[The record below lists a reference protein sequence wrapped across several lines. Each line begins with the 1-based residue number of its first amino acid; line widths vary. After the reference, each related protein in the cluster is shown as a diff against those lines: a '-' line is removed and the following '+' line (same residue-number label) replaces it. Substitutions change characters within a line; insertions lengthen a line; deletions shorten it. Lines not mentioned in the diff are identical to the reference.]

1 MKDAYTTQELMQ
13 MAEIASRSSVI
24 RRARREGWQSRPR
37 AGRGGGHEWLVSSMP
52 EKTRLTLAARVCVSQ
67 HQPEPCRLSAVSGLA
82 ASASPRAAERLGA
95 PDAQKGGAGAASSLL
110 SLKGAAKKRAEARAA
125 VVLAART
132 FTVNVRLAYTRALD
146 AFARRYNAGEISV
159 EPWVREALPEVCRS
173 SLMRWDS
180 RARKEGAASL
190 AGNYGRHRKGK
201 GLIDSQETVENT
213 ILGMFARYPH
223 ASAQIILERLQS
235 LVHRGVSIEIPSLRR
250 LQAWIADWKA
260 RNGSLALFMTAPDKW
275 KGQCQSATGDAYEL
289 ITEYNERWEYDGT
302 PADLLLNDGKRYTIV
317 GIINVYSRELKLE
330 VAERS
335 TGRTV
340 ANLTRRCLL
349 DWGVPRWAV
358 TDNGKE
364 FVGAYMQG
372 VFLDL
377 GITPFILPPFQP
389 RLKPAIERVFRTFSH
404 HLLTI
409 CPCYVGHNVA
419 TRQEIRERETFAK
432 RLMNRGKSE
441 ELSMGIGPQELQEFC
456 DEWTDNVYRHKPHGG
471 LKGKLK
477 GMTPWEVRQAWDG
490 EVRRIT
496 PEQERALDVLLMD
509 CGWREI
515 TKKGIRF
522 DGLHFDHAAL
532 GAHTGQRAQVRVDPT
547 DRTHAW
553 IVREDDQGGL
563 QYLCQAVEVTGM
575 GLEERIRL
583 AKEKKRAQMTHITK
597 EKRLLDAAAEATDAR
612 NAARHILDMHRGRAR
627 AIEAAVEP
635 SRHEDVPYE
644 SPALA
649 SAAEAASIVNRVAP
663 VHGGA
668 TADAARALAQEA
680 IAQEDRITD
689 WLPATRQ
696 KKYELYCELRERA
709 QRGEELPPRQREWME
724 IFSGSN
730 ICKGFA
736 MLEPLRS
743 CAVNE

>member
-1 MKDAYTTQELMQ
+1 MKDAYTTQEL
-13 MAEIASRSSVI
+13 APILGYRDRRIVLS
-24 RRARREGWQSRPR
+24 RARREGWQSRPR

-52 EKTRLTLAARVCVSQ
+52 EKTRLTLAARVCTSQ

-82 ASASPRAAERLGA
+82 ASASPRAAERPGA
-95 PDAQKGGAGAASSLL
+95 PDAQKGGAGAATTSLL
-110 SLKGAAKKRAEARAA
+110 TLKGAAKKRAEARAA

-201 GLIDSQETVENT
+201 GLIDSQEMVENT
-213 ILGMFARYPH
+213 ILGMFARNPH
-223 ASAQIILERLQS
+223 ASARVIHEQMQALAHKGAQ
-235 LVHRGVSIEIPSLRR
+235 IEIPSLRR
-250 LQAWIADWKA
+250 VQAWLAEWKRQNESVA
-260 RNGSLALFMTAPDKW
+260 IFITAPDRW
-275 KGQCQSATGDAYEL
+275 RGRLQSAAGDAYEL
-289 ITEYNERWEYDGT
+289 ITKYNQRWEYDGT
-302 PADLLLNDGKRYTIV
+302 PADLMLNDGKRYTIV

-349 DWGVPRWAV
+349 DWGVPDEAV

-372 VFLDL
+372 VFVDL
-377 GITPFILPPFQP
+377 GIMPTILPPFRP
-389 RLKPAIERVFRTFSH
+389 ELKPAIERVFHTFSH
-404 HLLTI
+404 HLLPI
-409 CPCYVGHNVA
+409 YPCYLGHNVA

-432 RLMNRGKSE
+432 RLMNRHKPQ
-441 ELSMGIGPQELQEFC
+441 ELSMAASPEDLQKFC

-509 CGWREI
+509 CGWRKI
-515 TKKGIRF
+515 TKEGVRM
-522 DGLHFDHAAL
+522 DRMRYAHAAL
-532 GAHTGQRAQVRVDPT
+532 GPYIGQRAQVRVDPA
-547 DRTHAW
+547 DRTRAW
-553 IVREDDQGGL
+553 IFREDENDVL
-563 QYLCQAVEVTGM
+563 QFACQAVEITG
-575 GLEERIRL
+575 LAAEERAGL
-583 AKEKKRAQMTHITK
+583 ARDMRRSQRAYVLG
-597 EKRLLDAAAEATDAR
+597 EKRRLDKAAEAA
-612 NAARHILDMHRGRAR
+612 NAKNAHQDIMDMFRDRA
-627 AIEAAVEP
+627 AVIEANTEP
-635 SRHEDVPYE
+635 AGHEVVAHE
-644 SPALA
+644 SVALA

-668 TADAARALAQEA
+668 TADAARALARARQN
-680 IAQEDRITD
+680 EDAVSH
-689 WLPATRQ
+689 WLPETPQAQYKFYRGLKAKQ
-696 KKYELYCELRERA
+696 ER
-709 QRGEELPPRQREWME
+709 GGDIPPEQREWME

-736 MLEPLRS
+736 MLEPLRQ
-743 CAVNE
+743 AVNE

>member
-1 MKDAYTTQELMQ
+1 MKDAYTTQELVQ
-13 MAEIASRSSVI
+13 IFEFGARTSIP

-52 EKTRLTLAARVCVSQ
+52 EKTRLTLAARVVSQ
-67 HQPEPCRLSAVSGLA
+67 HQPEPSPFFAVSGLA
-82 ASASPRAAERLGA
+82 ASASPRAAESPGA
-95 PDAQKGGAGAASSLL
+95 PDAQKSDAGAASSLL

-146 AFARRYNAGEISV
+146 AFAQRYNAGEISV
-159 EPWVREALPEVCRS
+159 EPWVREVLPEVCRS

-201 GLIDSQETVENT
+201 GVIDSQETVENI
-213 ILGMFARYPH
+213 ILGMFARNPH
-223 ASAQIILERLQS
+223 ASARVIHEQMQALAHKGAQ
-235 LVHRGVSIEIPSLRR
+235 IEIPSLRR
-250 LQAWIADWKA
+250 VQAWLAEWKR
-260 RNGSLALFMTAPDKW
+260 RNPSAALFITAPDRW
-275 KGQCQSATGDAYEL
+275 RGRLQSAAGDAYEL
-289 ITEYNERWEYDGT
+289 ITKYNQRWEYDGT
-302 PADLLLNDGKRYTIV
+302 PADLMLNDGKRYTIV

-349 DWGVPRWAV
+349 DWGVPDEAV

-364 FVGAYMQG
+364 FVGAYIQG
-372 VFLDL
+372 VFVGL
-377 GITPFILPPFQP
+377 GIMPTILPPFRP
-389 RLKPAIERVFRTFSH
+389 ELKPAIERVFHTFSH
-404 HLLTI
+404 HLLPI
-409 CPCYVGHNVA
+409 YPCYLGHNVA

-432 RLMNRGKSE
+432 RLMNRNKPQ
-441 ELSMGIGPQELQEFC
+441 ELSMAASPEDLQKFC

-477 GMTPWEVRQAWDG
+477 GMTPWEVRQAWGG
-490 EVRRIT
+490 EVRRIKD
-496 PEQERALDVLLMD
+496 ERALDVLLMD
-509 CGWREI
+509 CGWRKI
-515 TKKGIRF
+515 TKEGVRM
-522 DGLHFDHAAL
+522 DHMRYAHAAL
-532 GAHTGQRAQVRVDPT
+532 GPYIGQRAQVRVDPA
-547 DRTHAW
+547 DRTRAW
-553 IVREDDQGGL
+553 IFREDENDVL
-563 QYLCQAVEVTGM
+563 QFACQAVEITG
-575 GLEERIRL
+575 LAAEERAGL
-583 AKEKKRAQMTHITK
+583 ARDMRRSQRAYVLG
-597 EKRLLDAAAEATDAR
+597 EKRRLDKAAEAA
-612 NAARHILDMHRGRAR
+612 NAKNAHQDIMDMFRDRAA
-627 AIEAAVEP
+627 AIEANTEP
-635 SRHEDVPYE
+635 AGHEVVAHE

-668 TADAARALAQEA
+668 TADAARALARARQN
-680 IAQEDRITD
+680 EDAVSH
-689 WLPATRQ
+689 WLPKTPQAQYKFYRGLKAKQ
-696 KKYELYCELRERA
+696 ER
-709 QRGEELPPRQREWME
+709 GGDIPPEQREWME

-736 MLEPLRS
+736 MLEPLRQ
-743 CAVNE
+743 AVNE

>member
-1 MKDAYTTQELMQ
+1 MKDAYATNK
-13 MAEIASRSSVI
+13 IADAFEVSVKNAI
-24 RRARREGWQSRPR
+24 KRARREGWQSRPR

-52 EKTRLTLAARVCVSQ
+52 EATRLALAARVCTSR
-67 HQPEPCRLSAVSGLA
+67 HQPEPCRLSTASGTA
-82 ASASPRAAERLGA
+82 APASPRAAERPGA
-95 PDAQKGGAGAASSLL
+95 PDAQKGGAGAATSLL
-110 SLKGAAKKRAEARAA
+110 TLKGAAKKRAEARAA
-125 VVLAART
+125 VVLAARM
-132 FTVNVRLAYTRALD
+132 FTVNARLACTRALD

-159 EPWVREALPEVCRS
+159 EPWVREALPRICRS
-173 SLMRWDS
+173 SLMRWDA
-180 RARKEGAASL
+180 RAKKEGAASL
-190 AGNYGRHRKGK
+190 AGNYGRHRKGR
-201 GLIDSQETVENT
+201 GVIDSQETVVNT
-213 ILGMFARYPH
+213 IFGMFATYPH
-223 ASAQIILERLQS
+223 TSAQVILERLQS
-235 LVHRGVSIEIPSLRR
+235 LVHEGVEIKLPSLRR

-260 RNGSLALFMTAPDKW
+260 QNKSLALFMTAPDKW
-275 KGQCQSATGDAYEL
+275 KGQYQSATGDAYEL

-364 FVGAYMQG
+364 FVGTYMQG
-372 VFLDL
+372 VLLDL

-389 RLKPAIERVFRTFSH
+389 RLKSAIERVFHTFSH

-409 CPCYVGHNVA
+409 CPCYAGHNVA

-441 ELSMGIGPQELQEFC
+441 ELSMAIGPRELQAFC
-456 DEWTDNVYRHKPHGG
+456 NEWTDNIYRHKPHGG

-477 GMTPWEVRQAWDG
+477 GMTPWEVRQAWEG
-490 EVRRIT
+490 EVRRIA

-522 DGLHFDHAAL
+522 DGLRFDHAAL
-532 GAHTGQRAQVRVDPT
+532 GAHVGQRAQVRVDPT
-547 DRTHAW
+547 DRTYAW
-553 IVREDDQGGL
+553 IFREDDQGGL

-583 AKEKKRAQMTHITK
+583 AKEKKRAQMAHITK

-612 NAARHILDMHRGRAR
+612 NAARHILDMHRDRAR
-627 AIEAAVEP
+627 DIEAAVEP

-649 SAAEAASIVNRVAP
+649 SAAEAVSIVNRVAP

-680 IAQEDRITD
+680 IAQEDRVAD

-709 QRGEELPPRQREWME
+709 QRGEDLPPRQREWME

-743 CAVNE
+743 RAVNE

>member
-1 MKDAYTTQELMQ
+1 MKDAYTTQELVQ
-13 MAEIASRSSVI
+13 IFSVASASSII
-24 RRARREGWQSRPR
+24 RRAKREFWESTPLSGL
-37 AGRGGGHEWLVSSMP
+37 GGGYRWLVSSMP

-67 HQPEPCRLSAVSGLA
+67 HQPEPSLLSAVSGLA
-82 ASASPRAAERLGA
+82 ASASPRAAERPGA

-201 GLIDSQETVENT
+201 GLIDSQEMVENI
-213 ILGMFARYPH
+213 ILGMFARNPH
-223 ASAQIILERLQS
+223 ASARVIHEQMQALAHKGAQ
-235 LVHRGVSIEIPSLRR
+235 IEIPSLRR
-250 LQAWIADWKA
+250 VQAWLAEWKRQNESVA
-260 RNGSLALFMTAPDKW
+260 IFITAPDRW
-275 KGQCQSATGDAYEL
+275 RGRLQSAAGDAYEL
-289 ITEYNERWEYDGT
+289 ITKYNQRWEYDGT
-302 PADLLLNDGKRYTIV
+302 PADLMLNDGKRYTIV

-349 DWGVPRWAV
+349 DWGVPDEAV

-372 VFLDL
+372 VFVDL
-377 GITPFILPPFQP
+377 GIMPTILPPFRP
-389 RLKPAIERVFRTFSH
+389 ELKPAIERVFHTFSH
-404 HLLTI
+404 HLLPI
-409 CPCYVGHNVA
+409 YPCYLGHNVA

-432 RLMNRGKSE
+432 RLMNRNKPQ
-441 ELSMGIGPQELQEFC
+441 ELSMAASPEDLQKFC

-477 GMTPWEVRQAWDG
+477 GMTPWEVRQAWGG
-490 EVRRIT
+490 EVRRIKD
-496 PEQERALDVLLMD
+496 ERALDVLLMD
-509 CGWREI
+509 CGWRKI
-515 TKKGIRF
+515 TKEGVRM
-522 DGLHFDHAAL
+522 DRMRYAHAAL
-532 GAHTGQRAQVRVDPT
+532 GPYIGQRAQVRVDPA
-547 DRTHAW
+547 DRTRAW
-553 IVREDDQGGL
+553 IFREDENDVL
-563 QYLCQAVEVTGM
+563 QFACQAVEITG
-575 GLEERIRL
+575 LAAEERAGL
-583 AKEKKRAQMTHITK
+583 ARDMRRSQRAYVLG
-597 EKRLLDAAAEATDAR
+597 EKRRLDKAAEAA
-612 NAARHILDMHRGRAR
+612 NAKNAHQDIMDMFRDRA
-627 AIEAAVEP
+627 AVIEANTEP
-635 SRHEDVPYE
+635 AGHEVVAHE
-644 SPALA
+644 SVALA

-668 TADAARALAQEA
+668 TADAARARAQEA

-743 CAVNE
+743 RAVNE

>member
-1 MKDAYTTQELMQ
+1 MKDAYTTQELVQ
-13 MAEIASRSSVI
+13 IFEFGARTSIP

-52 EKTRLTLAARVCVSQ
+52 EKTRLTLAARVCTSQ

-82 ASASPRAAERLGA
+82 ASASPRAAERPGA
-95 PDAQKGGAGAASSLL
+95 PDAQKGGAGAATTSLL
-110 SLKGAAKKRAEARAA
+110 TLKGAAKKRAEARAA

-201 GLIDSQETVENT
+201 GVIDSQEMVENI
-213 ILGMFARYPH
+213 ILGMFARNPH
-223 ASAQIILERLQS
+223 ASARVIHEQMQALAHKGAQ
-235 LVHRGVSIEIPSLRR
+235 IEIPSLRR
-250 LQAWIADWKA
+250 VQAWLAEWKRQNESVA
-260 RNGSLALFMTAPDKW
+260 IFITAPDRW
-275 KGQCQSATGDAYEL
+275 RGRLQSAAGDAYEL
-289 ITEYNERWEYDGT
+289 ITKYNQRWEYDGT
-302 PADLLLNDGKRYTIV
+302 PADLMLNDGKRYTIV

-349 DWGVPRWAV
+349 DWGVPDEAV

-372 VFLDL
+372 VFVDL
-377 GITPFILPPFQP
+377 GIMPTILPPFRP
-389 RLKPAIERVFRTFSH
+389 ELKPAIERVFHTFSH
-404 HLLTI
+404 HLLPI
-409 CPCYVGHNVA
+409 YPCYLGHNVA

-432 RLMNRGKSE
+432 RLMNRNKPQ
-441 ELSMGIGPQELQEFC
+441 ELSMAASPEDLQKFC

-471 LKGKLK
+471 LK

-509 CGWREI
+509 CGWRKI
-515 TKKGIRF
+515 TKEGVRM
-522 DGLHFDHAAL
+522 DRMRYAHTAL
-532 GAHTGQRAQVRVDPT
+532 GPYIGQRAQVRVDPA
-547 DRTHAW
+547 DRTRAW
-553 IVREDDQGGL
+553 IFREDENDVL
-563 QYLCQAVEVTGM
+563 QFVCQAVEITG
-575 GLEERIRL
+575 LAAEERAGL
-583 AKEKKRAQMTHITK
+583 ARDMRRSQRAYVLG
-597 EKRLLDAAAEATDAR
+597 EKRRLDKAAEAA
-612 NAARHILDMHRGRAR
+612 NAKNAHQDIMDMFRDRA
-627 AIEAAVEP
+627 AVIEANTEP
-635 SRHEDVPYE
+635 AGHEVVAHE
-644 SPALA
+644 SVALA
-649 SAAEAASIVNRVAP
+649 SASEAASIVNRVAP

-668 TADAARALAQEA
+668 AADAARALARARQN
-680 IAQEDRITD
+680 EDAVSH
-689 WLPATRQ
+689 WLPETPQAQYKFYRGLKAKQ
-696 KKYELYCELRERA
+696 ER
-709 QRGEELPPRQREWME
+709 GGDISPEQREWME

-743 CAVNE
+743 RAVNE

>member
-1 MKDAYTTQELMQ
+1 MKDAYTTQEVVNYFGITRQAVNL
-13 MAEIASRSSVI
+13 
-24 RRARREGWQSRPR
+24 RARREGWQSRPR

-52 EKTRLTLAARVCVSQ
+52 EKTRLTLAARVCTSQ

-82 ASASPRAAERLGA
+82 ASASPRAAERPGA
-95 PDAQKGGAGAASSLL
+95 PDAQNGGAGAAASLH
-110 SLKGAAKKRAEARAA
+110 SRKGAATKRAEARAA

-146 AFARRYNAGEISV
+146 AFAQRYNAGEISV
-159 EPWVREALPEVCRS
+159 EPWVREVLPEVCRS

-201 GLIDSQETVENT
+201 GVIDSQETVENI
-213 ILGMFARYPH
+213 ILGMFARNPH
-223 ASAQIILERLQS
+223 ASARVIHEQMQALAHKGAQ
-235 LVHRGVSIEIPSLRR
+235 IEIPSLRR
-250 LQAWIADWKA
+250 VQAWLAEWKR
-260 RNGSLALFMTAPDKW
+260 RNPSAALFITAPDRW
-275 KGQCQSATGDAYEL
+275 RGRLQSAAGDAYEL
-289 ITEYNERWEYDGT
+289 ITKYNQRWEYDGT
-302 PADLLLNDGKRYTIV
+302 PADLMLNDGKRYTIV
-317 GIINVYSRELKLE
+317 GLINVYSRELKLE

-349 DWGVPRWAV
+349 DWGVPDEAV

-372 VFLDL
+372 VFVDL
-377 GITPFILPPFQP
+377 GIMPTILPPFRP
-389 RLKPAIERVFRTFSH
+389 ELKPAIERVFHTFSH
-404 HLLTI
+404 HLLPI
-409 CPCYVGHNVA
+409 YPCYLGHNVA

-432 RLMNRGKSE
+432 RLMNRNKPQ
-441 ELSMGIGPQELQEFC
+441 ELSMAASPEDLQKFC

-471 LKGKLK
+471 LK

-509 CGWREI
+509 CGWRKI
-515 TKKGIRF
+515 TKEGVRM
-522 DGLHFDHAAL
+522 DRMRYAHTAL
-532 GAHTGQRAQVRVDPT
+532 GPYIGQRAQVRVDPA
-547 DRTHAW
+547 DRTRAW
-553 IVREDDQGGL
+553 IFREDENDVL
-563 QYLCQAVEVTGM
+563 QFVCQAVEITG
-575 GLEERIRL
+575 LAAEERAGL
-583 AKEKKRAQMTHITK
+583 ARDMRRSQRAYVLG
-597 EKRLLDAAAEATDAR
+597 EKRRLDKAAEAA
-612 NAARHILDMHRGRAR
+612 NAKNAHQDIMDMFRDRA
-627 AIEAAVEP
+627 AVIEANTEP
-635 SRHEDVPYE
+635 AGHEVVAHE
-644 SPALA
+644 SVALA
-649 SAAEAASIVNRVAP
+649 SASEAASIVNRVAP

-668 TADAARALAQEA
+668 AADAARALARARQN
-680 IAQEDRITD
+680 EDAVSH
-689 WLPATRQ
+689 WLPETPQAQYKFYRGLKAKQ
-696 KKYELYCELRERA
+696 ER
-709 QRGEELPPRQREWME
+709 GGDISPEQREWME

-743 CAVNE
+743 RAVNE

>member
-1 MKDAYTTQELMQ
+1 MKDAYTTQELVQ
-13 MAEIASRSSVI
+13 IFEFGARTSIP

-52 EKTRLTLAARVCVSQ
+52 EKTRLTLAARVCTSQ

-82 ASASPRAAERLGA
+82 ASASPRAAERPGA
-95 PDAQKGGAGAASSLL
+95 PDAQKGGAGAATTSLL
-110 SLKGAAKKRAEARAA
+110 TLKGAAKKRAEARAA
-125 VVLAART
+125 VVLAARM
-132 FTVNVRLAYTRALD
+132 FTVNARLAYTRALD

-159 EPWVREALPEVCRS
+159 EPWVREALPQICHS
-173 SLMRWDS
+173 SLLRWDA

-201 GLIDSQETVENT
+201 GIIDSQETVVNT
-213 ILGMFARYPH
+213 IFGMFATYPH
-223 ASAQIILERLQS
+223 TSAQVILERLQS
-235 LVHRGVSIEIPSLRR
+235 LVHEGVEIKLPSLRR

-260 RNGSLALFMTAPDKW
+260 QNESLVLFVTAPDKW
-275 KGQCQSATGDAYEL
+275 KGRYQSATGDAYEL

-377 GITPFILPPFQP
+377 GITPLILPPFQP

-404 HLLTI
+404 YLLTI

-509 CGWREI
+509 RGWREI

-553 IVREDDQGGL
+553 IFREDDQGGL

-668 TADAARALAQEA
+668 TADAARALARARQN
-680 IAQEDRITD
+680 EDAVSH
-689 WLPATRQ
+689 WLPKTPQAQYKFYRGLKAKQ
-696 KKYELYCELRERA
+696 ER
-709 QRGEELPPRQREWME
+709 GGDIPPEQREWME

-736 MLEPLRS
+736 MLEPLRQ
-743 CAVNE
+743 AVNE

>member
-1 MKDAYTTQELMQ
+1 MKDAYTTQEVVNYFGITRQAVNL
-13 MAEIASRSSVI
+13 
-24 RRARREGWQSRPR
+24 RARREGWQSRPR

-52 EKTRLTLAARVCVSQ
+52 EKTRLTLAARVCTSQ

-82 ASASPRAAERLGA
+82 ASASPRAAERPGA

-146 AFARRYNAGEISV
+146 AFAQRYNAGEISV
-159 EPWVREALPEVCRS
+159 EPWVREVLPEVCRS

-201 GLIDSQETVENT
+201 GVIDSQETVENI
-213 ILGMFARYPH
+213 ILGMFARNPH
-223 ASAQIILERLQS
+223 ASARVIHEQMQALAHKGAQ
-235 LVHRGVSIEIPSLRR
+235 IEIPSLRR
-250 LQAWIADWKA
+250 VQAWLAEWKR
-260 RNGSLALFMTAPDKW
+260 RNPSAALFITAPDRW
-275 KGQCQSATGDAYEL
+275 RGRLQSAAGDAYEL
-289 ITEYNERWEYDGT
+289 ITKYNQRWEYDGT
-302 PADLLLNDGKRYTIV
+302 PADLMLNDGKRYTIV

-335 TGRTV
+335 TGWTV

-349 DWGVPRWAV
+349 DWGVPDEAV

-372 VFLDL
+372 VFVDL
-377 GITPFILPPFQP
+377 GIMPTILPPFRP
-389 RLKPAIERVFRTFSH
+389 ELKPAIERVFHTFSH
-404 HLLTI
+404 HLLPI
-409 CPCYVGHNVA
+409 YPCYLGHNVA

-432 RLMNRGKSE
+432 RLMNRNKPQ
-441 ELSMGIGPQELQEFC
+441 ELSMAASPEDLQKFC

-471 LKGKLK
+471 LK

-509 CGWREI
+509 CGWRKI
-515 TKKGIRF
+515 TKEGVRM
-522 DGLHFDHAAL
+522 DRMRYAHAAL
-532 GAHTGQRAQVRVDPT
+532 GPYIGQRAQVRVDPA
-547 DRTHAW
+547 DRTRAW
-553 IVREDDQGGL
+553 IFREDENDVL
-563 QYLCQAVEVTGM
+563 QFVCQAVEITG
-575 GLEERIRL
+575 LAAEERAGL
-583 AKEKKRAQMTHITK
+583 ARDMRRSQRAYVLG
-597 EKRLLDAAAEATDAR
+597 EKRRLDKAAEAA
-612 NAARHILDMHRGRAR
+612 NAKNAHQDIMDMFRDRA
-627 AIEAAVEP
+627 AVIEANTEP
-635 SRHEDVPYE
+635 AGHEVVAHE

-649 SAAEAASIVNRVAP
+649 SASEAASIVNRVAP

-668 TADAARALAQEA
+668 AADAARALARARQN
-680 IAQEDRITD
+680 EDAVSH
-689 WLPATRQ
+689 WLPETPQAQYKFYRGLKAKQ
-696 KKYELYCELRERA
+696 ER
-709 QRGEELPPRQREWME
+709 GGDISPEQREWME

-743 CAVNE
+743 RAVNE

>member
-13 MAEIASRSSVI
+13 MIEIASRSSVI

-52 EKTRLTLAARVCVSQ
+52 EKTRLTLAARVCTSQ
-67 HQPEPCRLSAVSGLA
+67 HQPEPYPLSAVSGLA
-82 ASASPRAAERLGA
+82 APASPRGAERPGA
-95 PDAQKGGAGAASSLL
+95 PDAQKDGAGAAPSLL
-110 SLKGAAKKRAEARAA
+110 SLAGAAKKRAEARAA
-125 VVLAART
+125 VVLAARM

-146 AFARRYNAGEISV
+146 AFAQRYNAGEINV
-159 EPWVREALPEVCRS
+159 EPWVREVLPEVCRS
-173 SLMRWDS
+173 SLMRWD
-180 RARKEGAASL
+180 ARVRQGGTASL

-201 GLIDSQETVENT
+201 GLIDSQEMVENT
-213 ILGMFARYPH
+213 ILGMFATYPH
-223 ASAQIILERLQS
+223 VSAQVILERLQS
-235 LVHRGVSIEIPSLRR
+235 LVHQGISIEIPSLRR

-364 FVGAYMQG
+364 FVGAYMRG

-377 GITPFILPPFQP
+377 GITPLILPPFQP

-441 ELSMGIGPQELQEFC
+441 ELSMAIGPLELQAFC

-471 LKGKLK
+471 LKGKLR
-477 GMTPWEVRQAWDG
+477 GMTPWEVRQAWGG
-490 EVRRIT
+490 EVRRI
-496 PEQERALDVLLMD
+496 EDERALDVLLMD

-532 GAHTGQRAQVRVDPT
+532 GAYVRQRAQVRVDPT

-553 IVREDDQGGL
+553 IFREDEQGGL

-575 GLEERIRL
+575 GLDERIRL
-583 AKEKKRAQMTHITK
+583 AKEKKRAQMAYITK
-597 EKRLLDAAAEATDAR
+597 EKRLLDAAAEATDAK
-612 NAARHILDMHRGRAR
+612 NAARHILDMHRDKAR
-627 AIEAAVEP
+627 AIEASAAP
-635 SRHEDVPYE
+635 SGHTVVPHE
-644 SPALA
+644 SAAL
-649 SAAEAASIVNRVAP
+649 SEAAEAVSVVNATAP
-663 VHGGA
+663 KHGGA
-668 TADAARALAQEA
+668 VADAARATALKALEA
-680 IAQEDRITD
+680 SDSGGTD
-689 WLPATRQ
+689 WLPQNPRGQYKLCRSTLDA
-696 KKYELYCELRERA
+696 RERGEFVEPDILAWA
-709 QRGEELPPRQREWME
+709 QT
-724 IFSGSN
+724 FVHSN
-730 ICKGFA
+730 TYQGFA
-736 MLEPLRS
+736 LADGQAL
-743 CAVNE
+743 AANG